1 MTENR
6 VNEINRRLSEAF
18 SPDEILV
25 KDQSHL
31 HAGHAGAQDGR
42 GHFEVLLVSDAF
54 EGRRRLERHRM
65 VYGALGT
72 MMQTDI
78 HALTIRAFTKTERG

>member
-18 SPDEILV
+18 SPSEILV

-54 EGRRRLERHRM
+54 EGRRRLERHRL